1 MLTEASYV
9 DSDVFNLPLLGE
21 RSSRSSGA
29 RRALEQIEAG
39 TLTAYTSVL
48 TWDEVARVVSKVLG
62 RTDGLR
68 AGRKL
73 LNFPHLR
80 FVDASASVIARAQA
94 ISEESGLAPRDAI
107 HCATA
112 SGKGIRRFIS
122 DDRAIESIPEIERVP
137 LESFAAEGGP
147 PKSLD

>member
-1 MLTEASYV
+1 MTELSYV
-9 DSDVFNLPLLGE
+9 DSNVFILPLLGE
-21 RSSRSSGA
+21 NSPRSSGA

-48 TWDEVARVVSKVLG
+48 TWDEVVWVVSKVLG
-62 RTDGLR
+62 RTDGIG

-94 ISEESGLAPRDAI
+94 IAEASNLAPRDAI

-112 SGKGIRRFIS
+112 IGKGIRRFIS
-122 DDRAIESIPEIERVP
+122 DDRALEGVPEIERVP
-137 LESFAAEGGP
+137 LESFAAASGAP
-147 PKSLD
+147 A